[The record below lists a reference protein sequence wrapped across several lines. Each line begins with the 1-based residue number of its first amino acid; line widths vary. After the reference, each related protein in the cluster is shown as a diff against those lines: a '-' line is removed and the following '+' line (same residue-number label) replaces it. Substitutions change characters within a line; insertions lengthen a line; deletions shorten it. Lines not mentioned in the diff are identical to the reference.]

1 MDLQKT
7 GISLKVIQMHERRN
21 NGINNAYVNY
31 MFAWESENDEE
42 ESAII
47 LPTIQLKKR
56 DDTQDEN

>member
-7 GISLKVIQMHERRN
+7 GISLKAIQMHERQN
-21 NGINNAYVNY
+21 NDINNAYVNY
-31 MFAWESENDEE
+31 MFAWKGENDEE

-56 DDTQDEN
+56 DDTQDAN